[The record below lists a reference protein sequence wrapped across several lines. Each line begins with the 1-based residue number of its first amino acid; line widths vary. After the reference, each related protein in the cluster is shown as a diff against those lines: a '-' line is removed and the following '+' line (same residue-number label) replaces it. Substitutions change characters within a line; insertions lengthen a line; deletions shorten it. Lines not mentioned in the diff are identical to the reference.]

1 MRYQWVTGAVG
12 STTIAQTTSSTYSAT
27 NEGTCRVSLTDA
39 NGCTGESVAFVVKQI
54 SPITV
59 QFAPAGSL
67 CTSDAAVSLAGTP
80 TGGMFSG
87 PGVSGN
93 QFSPSQSGAGTFPL
107 IYTIAGPTACLSGTA
122 TQTVVVQAVL
132 TVAFPSDLYIRRGE
146 SVVLPGPI
154 GASYE
159 YTWSPT
165 TTLSNP
171 AQANPMARPVS
182 TTTYTLRVRNAA
194 GCVAT
199 STLRVYVQVPL
210 YVPTAFT
217 PNGDGV
223 NDTWELLNAAD
234 VPNITVTVFN
244 RLGNVVFYSPG
255 YPIPFTGAGLDNGVY
270 SYVIQYGALPVRL
283 AGSLTPI
290 R

>member
-27 NEGTCRVSLTDA
+27 NEGTYRVSLTDA
-39 NGCTGESVAFVVKQI
+39 N
-54 SPITV
+54 
-59 QFAPAGSL
+59 
-67 CTSDAAVSLAGTP
+67 
-80 TGGMFSG
+80 
-87 PGVSGN
+87 
-93 QFSPSQSGAGTFPL
+93 
-107 IYTIAGPTACLSGTA
+107 
-122 TQTVVVQAVL
+122 
-132 TVAFPSDLYIRRGE
+132 
-146 SVVLPGPI
+146 
-154 GASYE
+154 
-159 YTWSPT
+159 
-165 TTLSNP
+165 
-171 AQANPMARPVS
+171 
-182 TTTYTLRVRNAA
+182 
-194 GCVAT
+194 
-199 STLRVYVQVPL
+199 
-210 YVPTAFT
+210 